1 MRILG
6 IDPGSIRTGFAVISI
21 HKNSIELISCG
32 TILLDEKNTLAKRL
46 VQLDQDLKSI
56 IAKAKPDHLAV
67 ESLFFAKNAQ
77 SALKLGH
84 ARGVILSRAAKN
96 NLEIFEY
103 TPTTIKS
110 AVGGSGRSKKDQL
123 ARLLRFYLKLPKNYE
138 FTSEDASDALAI
150 AFAHAQTE
158 TKIKTGEQKHS
169 KAVKQKND
177 RSSFWQTSL

>member
-6 IDPGSIRTGFAVISI
+6 IDPGSIRTGFATISI
-21 HKNSIELISCG
+21 QKNSIELISCG
-32 TILLDEKNTLAKRL
+32 TILLDDDKPLAQRL
-46 VQLDQDLKSI
+46 VQLDQDLKLI
-56 IAKAKPDHLAV
+56 IGKTKPEQLAI

-84 ARGVILSRAAKN
+84 ARGVILRRAAEHS
-96 NLEIFEY
+96 LEIFEY
-103 TPTTIKS
+103 TPAHIKS
-110 AVGGSGRSKKDQL
+110 VVGGSGRAKKDQL

-138 FTSEDASDALAI
+138 FPSEDASDALAI

-158 TKIKTGEQKHS
+158 TKVKTGEPKPS